1 MTFVTNIKTHTSSL
15 LLIDGPA
22 PDPPPSKLFCF
33 FKATLT
39 ALESQTEAREKEEG
53 GELQGAIYVHH
64 TVGHVTQVVMHLLKK
79 CIYIREHTKRNSD
92 EEQLH
97 CYPIIIDAEKSAAN
111 ERNFPPTG

>member
-1 MTFVTNIKTHTSSL
+1 MQFPKLACSPSSSEQL
-15 LLIDGPA
+15 TRI
-22 PDPPPSKLFCF
+22 SQCLFF

-92 EEQLH
+92 EEQL
-97 CYPIIIDAEKSAAN
+97 KSLQPMKAIFHRQFFFQN
-111 ERNFPPTG
+111 D